1 MCGGDAGAR
10 QPRCHLERTDGRTE
24 GSAGGTRPRARCGGF
39 TTRGSGG
46 RSDLPPAGPA
56 AAKPRSRTRSAG
68 AGSAERPAAAP
79 PVRPPGPL
87 RGVGSWG
94 GGSPRNRPRLPR
106 SPGANRSLRQRVLSR
121 ARLLVTGARFPG
133 DPALNPGKGKI
144 RISQFS
150 RSRPRLDVTSGDGGV
165 CGAVRWARPGPARGR
180 GAGRDRTG
188 LAWRAGGHGSTG
200 SPAQAA
206 DCGWSELNQPSEA
219 AGARR

>member
-10 QPRCHLERTDGRTE
+10 QPRCQLERRDRRTDGRTE

-56 AAKPRSRTRSAG
+56 AAKPRSRTGSAG

-94 GGSPRNRPRLPR
+94 GGSPRNPPRLPR
-106 SPGANRSLRQRVLSR
+106 SRGANRSLQQRVLSR
-121 ARLLVTGARFPG
+121 ARLLVTGARFAG

-165 CGAVRWARPGPARGR
+165 FGAVRRARPGA
-180 GAGRDRTG
+180 AE
-188 LAWRAGGHGSTG
+188 RAGTGPDRPGGPEGSG
-200 SPAQAA
+200 SPAARQRPLA
-206 DCGWSELNQPSEA
+206 A
-219 AGARR
+219 AGPS